1 MMACHIS
8 KHSNGSSNFSGSSA
22 DSILSFDFF
31 AIGFSGSGSF
41 INTYT
46 LENGNAATE
55 YSPMLTSDISEQL

>member
-1 MMACHIS
+1 MACHIS

-46 LENGNAATE
+46 LENG
-55 YSPMLTSDISEQL
+55 